1 MRLESMKPTTD
12 REREIRRQA
21 HAQAILYSM
30 TMRDAVYKALE
41 MWIKEKHES
50 VESSRIPGSR

>member
-12 REREIRRQA
+12 REREIRRKA
-21 HAQAILYSM
+21 HAQAILYGM

-41 MWIKEKHES
+41 MWVNKKNETM
-50 VESSRIPGSR
+50 ESSRVQRS

>member
-1 MRLESMKPTTD
+1 MKPTTD

-21 HAQAILYSM
+21 HAKAVLSGI

-41 MWIKEKHES
+41 LWIKSKHES
-50 VESSRIPGSR
+50 MEESRIPGR